1 MFKVQCSRIN
11 VKCPELNL
19 EPGTWNLELGTRN
32 RRPRERGYTL
42 FEFAAAIVILSI
54 LAAVLLTRLAFYQEM
69 AEKAAMESMVRVIKT
84 GLQIR
89 LAELIIGNRQGEA
102 ETLEVEDPMQWLEP
116 RPHNY
121 AGAYREPPTLGK
133 WYFDA
138 TARQLVYVVNT
149 GNRLD
154 LATAA
159 DAKQIRFRAR
169 LLKDR
174 LNVGGAVVESVTG
187 ITLTAVTPYRWR

>member
-1 MFKVQCSRIN
+1 MTGFKSHVSSLKLKLLPRCTENLKPETSDSRR
-11 VKCPELNL
+11 CAQ
-19 EPGTWNLELGTRN
+19 
-32 RRPRERGYTL
+32 RGYTL
-42 FEFAAAIVILSI
+42 FELVVAFVLVST
-54 LAAVLLTRLAFYQEM
+54 LAAVLLSRLVYYQEM
-69 AEKAAMESMVRVIKT
+69 AEKAAMESTVRVIKT

-89 LAELIIGNRQGEA
+89 LAELIIGNRQAEA
-102 ETLEVEDPMQWLEP
+102 ATLEVEDPMQWLEP
-116 RPHNY
+116 RPANY
-121 AGAYREPPTLGK
+121 GGAYSEPPTLGR

>member
-1 MFKVQCSRIN
+1 MN
-11 VKCPELNL
+11 P
-19 EPGTWNLELGTRN
+19 ELGTRN
-32 RRPRERGYTL
+32 SKKRERGFTL
-42 FEFAAAIVILSI
+42 FELAVAVVIISI
-54 LAAVLLTRLAFYQEM
+54 LAWVLLTRLAYYQEM
-69 AEKAAMESMVRVIKT
+69 AEKAALESTVRVIKT

-102 ETLEVEDPMQWLEP
+102 ATLEVEDPMRWLEP
-116 RPHNY
+116 RPANY

-149 GNRLD
+149 GERLD
-154 LATAA
+154 LGTVA
-159 DAKQIRFRAR
+159 DTKQIRFRAL

>member
-1 MFKVQCSRIN
+1 M
-11 VKCPELNL
+11 
-19 EPGTWNLELGTRN
+19 EPGTWNPELGIRN
-32 RRPRERGYTL
+32 SKQRERGYTL
-42 FEFAAAIVILSI
+42 FELAAAFVIISM
-54 LAAVLLTRLAFYQEM
+54 LAAVLLNRLAFYQEM

-89 LAELIIGNRQGEA
+89 LAELIIGNRQAEA
-102 ETLEVEDPMQWLEP
+102 GTLEMEDPMQWLEP
-116 RPHNY
+116 RPGNY
-121 AGAYREPPTLGK
+121 AGAYREPPTLGR

-138 TARQLVYVVNT
+138 AARQLVYVVNT

-154 LATAA
+154 LAAA
-159 DAKQIRFRAR
+159 SDTKQIRFRAQ

>member
-1 MFKVQCSRIN
+1 MR
-11 VKCPELNL
+11 L
-19 EPGTWNLELGTRN
+19 TR
-32 RRPRERGYTL
+32 RKPHGFTL
-42 FEFAAAIVILSI
+42 FEFAVAIVIISI
-54 LAAVLLTRLAFYQEM
+54 LAWVLLTRLAFYQEM
-69 AEKAAMESMVRVIKT
+69 AEKAAMESAVRVIKT

-89 LAELIIGNRQGEA
+89 LAELIIGNQQGEA
-102 ETLEVEDPMQWLEP
+102 GALEVVDPMRWLAA
-116 RPHNY
+116 RPANY

-159 DAKQIRFRAR
+159 DAKQIRFRAQ

-187 ITLTAVTPYRWR
+187 VTLTAVTPYRWR

>member
-1 MFKVQCSRIN
+1 MR
-11 VKCPELNL
+11 L
-19 EPGTWNLELGTRN
+19 TR
-32 RRPRERGYTL
+32 RKPHGFTL
-42 FEFAAAIVILSI
+42 FEFAVAVVIIAI
-54 LAAVLLTRLAFYQEM
+54 LAWVLLTRLAFYQEM
-69 AEKAAMESMVRVIKT
+69 AEKAAMESTVRVIKT

-102 ETLEVEDPMQWLEP
+102 GKLEVEDPMQWLEP
-116 RPHNY
+116 RPANY
-121 AGAYREPPTLGK
+121 AGAYREPPTLGR